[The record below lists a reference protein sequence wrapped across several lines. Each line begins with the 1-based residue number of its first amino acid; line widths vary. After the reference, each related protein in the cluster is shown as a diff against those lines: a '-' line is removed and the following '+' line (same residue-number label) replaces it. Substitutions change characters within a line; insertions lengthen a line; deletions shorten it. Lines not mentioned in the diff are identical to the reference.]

1 MTNGAVQA
9 EVLNILRTMEPE
21 AFGSLS
27 FTMLDIGAVPLEG
40 AVEAFHQITDIFPES
55 RVIAF
60 EVDDDL
66 CAKLNREAKHGHK
79 YYSTALGRTEESRP
93 FFQTADPMCSSL
105 YRPNEALLARYY
117 NMESAILEKET
128 LIDTVSLDYFMAQH
142 GIKDVD
148 FIKID
153 IQGAELDVFQGGIKT
168 LRDTGIIV
176 SEVEFIPHYINQ
188 PLFGD
193 VSAFLMQQGFM
204 LHKFLGMAGRALR
217 PVLMNNDRN
226 SASQHIWTDALFIKD
241 ILRLTELPTDKL
253 MKMGVLSYLY
263 GSPDVAYSCFHAAD
277 HLGQTDIALKF
288 LQTGARVAA
297 PKSARRRW
305 AKLFSH

>member
-21 AFGSLS
+21 ALGSLS
-27 FTMLDIGAVPLEG
+27 FTMLEIGAVPLEG
-40 AVEAFHQITDIFPES
+40 AVEPFHQITDIFPES

-60 EVDDDL
+60 EVGDDL
-66 CAKLNREAKHGHK
+66 CAKLNKEAKDGHK
-79 YYSTALGRTEESRP
+79 FYPVALGRTEESRP

-128 LIDTVSLDYFMAQH
+128 LIDTVSLDYFMVQH
-142 GIKDVD
+142 GIKDID

-153 IQGAELDVFQGGIKT
+153 IQGAELDVFQGGT
-168 LRDTGIIV
+168 RALLNTGIIV

-204 LHKFLGMAGRALR
+204 FHKFLGMAGRALR
-217 PVLMNNDRN
+217 PVMMNNDRN
-226 SASQHIWTDALFIKD
+226 SASQHIWTDAMFIKD
-241 ILRLTELPTDKL
+241 IFRLAELPVDKL

-277 HLGQTDIALKF
+277 QKGQTDVGLKF
-288 LQTGARVAA
+288 LQTGTRVAV
-297 PKSARRRW
+297 PKPARPRW
-305 AKLFSH
+305 AKLFGS